1 MNDKQKIFVIVG
13 AMTFGFW
20 LFYPM
25 SFGFS
30 YYFFTPDIL
39 YDFDVWFERGV
50 IQVIP
55 FVISIGCVIGF
66 NLFKDK

>member
-25 SFGFS
+25 SFGYS
-30 YYFFTPDIL
+30 YSIFRLIDRFE
-39 YDFDVWFERGV
+39 VWFREGLV
-50 IQVIP
+50 QMIP